1 MSRHGRS
8 RDPSTLK
15 RQRPRPAVLLV
26 SLDESA
32 RRLGISRDTF
42 DRFVVNDLRIVSI
55 GRRVLVPVSELER
68 FVEQHAAVPLAADLA
83 RLRR

>member
-1 MSRHGRS
+1 MSHAGRS
-8 RDPSTLK
+8 RDPVPK

-26 SLDESA
+26 SCDEAA

-55 GRRVLVPVSELER
+55 GRRLLVPVAELER
-68 FVEQHAAVPLAADLA
+68 FVERNAAVPLAADVA